1 MKARAA
7 SLERQAQESAKEM
20 EVLKR
25 ELQLA
30 TRAQSP
36 RSQISAPV
44 CFQIFVFPTFEHFLS
59 HHIQRRYNLKCCK
72 PCSSWPH
79 INWKEARG
87 YHLVLTATQIS
98 TTPISITCTFESVS
112 KISVLVILAQ
122 YTTFLLYKLHNLRRG
137 TSHCTVI
144 LSFTFS
150 CNFHLWADLTRS
162 ASLWTHNMVPH
173 SPLLQSHS
181 VDIDTVSKVPPALNK
196 SGFRVAVQTGRTF
209 RNVDFVALSVFL

>member
-1 MKARAA
+1 VKARAA

-30 TRAQSP
+30 TRAQSS

-44 CFQIFVFPTFEHFLS
+44 SFQIFVFPTFEHSLS
-59 HHIQRRYNLKCCK
+59 HHIQRRCNLKCCK

-79 INWKEARG
+79 ITWKEARG

-112 KISVLVILAQ
+112 QISVLLILAQ
-122 YTTFLLYKLHNLRRG
+122 YTTFLLYKLHSLRRG
-137 TSHCTVI
+137 TSHCTSI
-144 LSFTFS
+144 LSFTFFLQ
-150 CNFHLWADLTRS
+150 NFICGPT
-162 ASLWTHNMVPH
+162 
-173 SPLLQSHS
+173 
-181 VDIDTVSKVPPALNK
+181 
-196 SGFRVAVQTGRTF
+196 
-209 RNVDFVALSVFL
+209 